1 MLCRGL
7 HRWFTGFLTTFQ
19 CRRLKRQGFDPGSG
33 RFHAGGHGNPLQYS
47 CLENPTDRGTCW
59 ATVHM
64 VAESW
69 TQLKRLSMHTL
80 WSHSEHCV
88 SKYWT
93 TAPRRNTGLGSYESL
108 VTAFP
113 STDWYTVFFICVL
126 LTGTSL
132 HRYCWLINIELM
144 ASSTVT
150 HTWIKLIYHV
160 YWYFLSKECHS
171 IFCI

>member
-1 MLCRGL
+1 MQETQETWVWSWVRKIPWRRAWQPTPVFLPGES
-7 HRWFTGFLTTFQ
+7 HR
-19 CRRLKRQGFDPGSG
+19 
-33 RFHAGGHGNPLQYS
+33 
-47 CLENPTDRGTCW
+47 RGTCW

-80 WSHSEHCV
+80 WSHSEHCI

-108 VTAFP
+108 VTTFS

-132 HRYCWLINIELM
+132 HRYCWLVNIELM